1 MAVVVL
7 KAAEQ
12 LGINIPEELSLIGFD
27 GIQLC
32 QLTSPE
38 ITTMVQPIY
47 KLGSTAAQL
56 LLKMIEGKP
65 IPKLHNQFF
74 VTLMK
79 GQSTKA
85 IEVTKREE

>member
-12 LGINIPEELSLIGFD
+12 LGINIPEELSLIGYD

-38 ITTMVQPIY
+38 ITTMVQPIC
-47 KLGSTAAQL
+47 LENCSTAF
-56 LLKMIEGKP
+56 IENDRRKT
-65 IPKLHNQFF
+65 N
-74 VTLMK
+74 
-79 GQSTKA
+79 TKA
-85 IEVTKREE
+85 A